1 MKKRGFHKLL
11 KWSCLTLL
19 MGYVVAITVWARQEA
34 SRHVCREIN
43 VYVDAAPP
51 LDSIVRK
58 GVLEELGSYP
68 GKIKGVP
75 IDQIDTRSI
84 NRYLGA
90 LNTFETVNSMVS
102 ASGELRIDVV
112 PMIPVMRVFFGD
124 NSYYINKD
132 GKHIASNA
140 EFYNDVPLVTGHFTH
155 SFQPHMVLP
164 LVRFIVSDPDM
175 RELTA
180 MIEAHDSRNLLVIP
194 KIAGHVV
201 NFGDTTRLAEKRDAL
216 KLFYSKVM
224 PYKGWEEY
232 DTISV
237 KFRGQVV
244 ATRRD
249 KTRLNVNSE
258 PIEEEDLEEATL
270 PDVTP
275 AAVNNAANT
284 STSEQQTNQPSGA

>member
-1 MKKRGFHKLL
+1 MTPVMKNILR
-11 KWSCLTLL
+11 WSILTLL
-19 MGYVVAITVWARQEA
+19 LAYVGCIWVWANAEAERHSCKGVTITMGEKGLSDTITVRGVKAELMKYPRKIVGAQVTA
-34 SRHVCREIN
+34 IN
-43 VYVDAAPP
+43 T
-51 LDSIVRK
+51 LDI
-58 GVLEELGSYP
+58 E
-68 GKIKGVP
+68 
-75 IDQIDTRSI
+75 
-84 NRYLGA
+84 RYLMR
-90 LNTFETVNSMVS
+90 LNNFENVQCFISS
-102 ASGELRIDVV
+102 SGYLNVRIS
-112 PMIPVMRVFFGD
+112 PMIPEIRVFDG
-124 NSYYINKD
+124 NKSYYVNKN
-132 GKHIASNA
+132 GKRIDSNA
-140 EFYNDVPLVTGHFTH
+140 EFFAEVPVVVGRF
-155 SFQPHMVLP
+155 SRNMPPQSVLP
-164 LVRFIVSDPDM
+164 VVRFVQNDPLLSDIV
-175 RELTA
+175 A
-180 MIEAHDSRNLLVIP
+180 MYEVIDKDNILLIP
-194 KIAGHVV
+194 RITGHVV

-284 STSEQQTNQPSGA
+284 STPEQQTKQPSGA

>member
-1 MKKRGFHKLL
+1 M
-11 KWSCLTLL
+11 
-19 MGYVVAITVWARQEA
+19 
-34 SRHVCREIN
+34 
-43 VYVDAAPP
+43 
-51 LDSIVRK
+51 
-58 GVLEELGSYP
+58 
-68 GKIKGVP
+68 
-75 IDQIDTRSI
+75 
-84 NRYLGA
+84 
-90 LNTFETVNSMVS
+90 
-102 ASGELRIDVV
+102 
-112 PMIPVMRVFFGD
+112 
-124 NSYYINKD
+124 
-132 GKHIASNA
+132 
-140 EFYNDVPLVTGHFTH
+140 
-155 SFQPHMVLP
+155 
-164 LVRFIVSDPDM
+164 
-175 RELTA
+175 
-180 MIEAHDSRNLLVIP
+180 
-194 KIAGHVV
+194 V

-284 STSEQQTNQPSGA
+284 STPEQQTKQPSGA